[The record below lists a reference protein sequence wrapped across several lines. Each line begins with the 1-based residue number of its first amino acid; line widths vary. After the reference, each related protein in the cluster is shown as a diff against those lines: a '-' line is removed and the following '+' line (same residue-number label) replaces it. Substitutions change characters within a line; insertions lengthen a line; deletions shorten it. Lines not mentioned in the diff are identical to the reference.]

1 MFRSRPENFTFD
13 GLEDGDRNAFR
24 LSRRRMTTIWP
35 DLPSARPMLAVLCG
49 HLLVWVPP
57 VHAAACALACKAR
70 KRIMLRATANHSR
83 WMRALILPRSGSWRR
98 PMRRAWALMHS
109 CSARS
114 R

>member
-1 MFRSRPENFTFD
+1 MFRSRPENFTFA
-13 GLEDGDRNAFR
+13 GLEDDDRKSFSVEPAPNDR
-24 LSRRRMTTIWP
+24 
-35 DLPSARPMLAVLCG
+35 DLAKPPQYHVDAGGALWAPTGVGS
-49 HLLVWVPP
+49 P

-70 KRIMLRATANHSR
+70 KRIMLWATANHSR
-83 WMRALILPRSGSWRR
+83 WMRALILPRKDNWRR